1 MIDASSLDRRA
12 EALRRDINFHN
23 YCYYVLDTPAI
34 TDAEYD
40 RLFRELQQLEE
51 AHPELICVDSPTQRV
66 GAAPL
71 GTFSAVKH
79 RVPMLSLN
87 NGFSEEDIEGF
98 DRRVREVL
106 DLNEVEY
113 FCELKLDG
121 LAVNLTYENGLL
133 VKGATRGDG
142 SEGEDVTANVRTIK
156 SIPRVLVGPPPPAL
170 LEVRGEV
177 IMFKSEFQALNQ
189 RQRDAREKEF
199 INPRNAAAGALRQLD
214 PRITAKRPL
223 RFFAYGIGAINGPA
237 LGESHAEIITRLRT
251 FTMPVNDSKYSV
263 RRGLAG
269 LLRYYHEIAELRSK
283 LPFEIDG
290 VVYKVNRLEHQNR
303 LGFVSRAPRFAIAH
317 KFPAEEALTEV
328 LDIDVQ
334 VGRTGALTPVA
345 RLKPVFVG
353 GVTVTNATL
362 HNEDEVRRKDIRIGD
377 IVTVR
382 RAGDVIPEVVNVLSE
397 RRPTDAREFVMPS
410 RCPVCGSHVSRAEG
424 EAASR
429 CSGGLFCSAQRKQA
443 ILHFASRRALD
454 IEGLGDKLVDQLV
467 EGNHVRSP
475 ADLYVLS
482 VNPLEG
488 LERMGE
494 KSAANLMAGIE
505 RSKQTTLARFIYG
518 LGIRNVGEATAR
530 DLAYHFGGLQA
541 LLDADLQAL
550 QSVPDVGP
558 IVAQSILEFFH
569 EPHNVEVIE
578 ALRHHG
584 VVWSESAPG
593 FNTAPTL
600 PLAGKTFVL
609 TGTLP
614 NLARDDA
621 KMQIEARGGKVIGGV
636 SKKTDYVVVGEEA
649 GSKLTKAQ
657 ELGIALLDET
667 ALLALLDTNRKGNL
681 LGTDS

>member
-1 MIDASSLDRRA
+1 
-12 EALRRDINFHN
+12 
-23 YCYYVLDTPAI
+23 
-34 TDAEYD
+34 
-40 RLFRELQQLEE
+40 
-51 AHPELICVDSPTQRV
+51 
-66 GAAPL
+66 
-71 GTFSAVKH
+71 
-79 RVPMLSLN
+79 
-87 NGFSEEDIEGF
+87 
-98 DRRVREVL
+98 
-106 DLNEVEY
+106 
-113 FCELKLDG
+113 
-121 LAVNLTYENGLL
+121 
-133 VKGATRGDG
+133 
-142 SEGEDVTANVRTIK
+142 
-156 SIPRVLVGPPPPAL
+156 
-170 LEVRGEV
+170 
-177 IMFKSEFQALNQ
+177 
-189 RQRDAREKEF
+189 
-199 INPRNAAAGALRQLD
+199 
-214 PRITAKRPL
+214 
-223 RFFAYGIGAINGPA
+223 
-237 LGESHAEIITRLRT
+237 
-251 FTMPVNDSKYSV
+251 
-263 RRGLAG
+263 
-269 LLRYYHEIAELRSK
+269 
-283 LPFEIDG
+283 
-290 VVYKVNRLEHQNR
+290 
-303 LGFVSRAPRFAIAH
+303 
-317 KFPAEEALTEV
+317 
-328 LDIDVQ
+328 
-334 VGRTGALTPVA
+334 
-345 RLKPVFVG
+345 
-353 GVTVTNATL
+353 
-362 HNEDEVRRKDIRIGD
+362 
-377 IVTVR
+377 
-382 RAGDVIPEVVNVLSE
+382 
-397 RRPTDAREFVMPS
+397 MPS

-621 KMQIEARGGKVIGGV
+621 KMHIEAMGGKVIGRV